1 MEDNQELLKKIIQE
15 EKNTNVCIMTAEG
28 MKKIPINNFINQ
40 SAESILYDLN
50 RDKSTTITIAK
61 TAKGKRWINDYATA
75 VVIENLKK
83 EYDKLSNKY
92 DLLEEKYNELLHDT
106 HTVEDVKSK
115 EVKHTNSLE
124 PITNIHLRTDGISE
138 EELFRI

>member
-1 MEDNQELLKKIIQE
+1 MEDNQELLEKIIQE
-15 EKNTNVCIMTAEG
+15 EKDTNICIMTAEG
-28 MKKIPINNFINQ
+28 MKKTTINNFINQ

-83 EYDKLSNKY
+83 EYDKLSDKY

-106 HTVEDVKSK
+106 HNVDVKSK

-124 PITNIHLRTDGISE
+124 PITNLHLRTDGISE

>member
-1 MEDNQELLKKIIQE
+1 MEDNQELLEKIIQE
-15 EKNTNVCIMTAEG
+15 EKDTNICIMTAEG
-28 MKKIPINNFINQ
+28 MKKTPINNFINQ

-83 EYDKLSNKY
+83 EYDKLSDKY
-92 DLLEEKYNELLHDT
+92 DLLEEKYNELLHDRRNA
-106 HTVEDVKSK
+106 DVKSK

-124 PITNIHLRTDGISE
+124 PITNLHLRTDGISE

>member
-1 MEDNQELLKKIIQE
+1 M
-15 EKNTNVCIMTAEG
+15 
-28 MKKIPINNFINQ
+28 
-40 SAESILYDLN
+40 YDLN
-50 RDKSTTITIAK
+50 RDKSTTITTAK

-92 DLLEEKYNELLHDT
+92 DLLEEKYNELLNNT
-106 HTVEDVKSK
+106 HNVDVKSK

>member
-15 EKNTNVCIMTAEG
+15 EKSTNVCIMTAEG
-28 MKKIPINNFINQ
+28 MKKTPINNFINQ

-50 RDKSTTITIAK
+50 RDKVTTITIAK

-92 DLLEEKYNELLHDT
+92 DLLEEKYNELLHNA
-106 HTVEDVKSK
+106 HNSDVKSK

>member
-15 EKNTNVCIMTAEG
+15 EKNTNICIMTAEG

-50 RDKSTTITIAK
+50 RDKSTTTTIAK

-83 EYDKLSNKY
+83 EYDKLSDKY
-92 DLLEEKYNELLHDT
+92 DLLEEKYNELLHDR
-106 HTVEDVKSK
+106 HNADVKSK

-124 PITNIHLRTDGISE
+124 PITNLHLRTDGISE

>member
-1 MEDNQELLKKIIQE
+1 MEDNQELLDKIIQE
-15 EKNTNVCIMTAEG
+15 EKNTNICIMTAEG
-28 MKKIPINNFINQ
+28 IMKTSIDNFINQ

-50 RDKSTTITIAK
+50 RDKATTMTTAK

-75 VVIENLKK
+75 VVIENLKE

-92 DLLEEKYNELLHDT
+92 YLLEEKYNELLCNTYNVDG
-106 HTVEDVKSK
+106 ESK
-115 EVKHTNSLE
+115 EVKHNNSLE
-124 PITNIHLRTDGISE
+124 AITNIHLRTDGISE

>member
-15 EKNTNVCIMTAEG
+15 EKSTNVCIMTAEG
-28 MKKIPINNFINQ
+28 MKKTPINNFINQ

-50 RDKSTTITIAK
+50 RDKVTTITIAK

-92 DLLEEKYNELLHDT
+92 DLLEEKYNELLHNA
-106 HTVEDVKSK
+106 HNSDVKSK

-124 PITNIHLRTDGISE
+124 PITNLHLRTDGISE

>member
-1 MEDNQELLKKIIQE
+1 MEDNQELLEKIIQE
-15 EKNTNVCIMTAEG
+15 EKNTNICIMTAEG

-92 DLLEEKYNELLHDT
+92 DLLEEKYNELLNNT
-106 HTVEDVKSK
+106 HNVDVKSK

>member
-1 MEDNQELLKKIIQE
+1 MEDNQELLEKIIQE
-15 EKNTNVCIMTAEG
+15 EKDTNICIMTAEG

-50 RDKSTTITIAK
+50 RDKSTTITTAK

-92 DLLEEKYNELLHDT
+92 DLLEEKYNELLHDKDN
-106 HTVEDVKSK
+106 VDVKSK

>member
-50 RDKSTTITIAK
+50 RDKVTTITIAR

-92 DLLEEKYNELLHDT
+92 DLLEEKYNELLNDT
-106 HTVEDVKSK
+106 YNVDVKSK

>member
-15 EKNTNVCIMTAEG
+15 EKSTNVCIMTAEG
-28 MKKIPINNFINQ
+28 MKKTPINNFINQ

-50 RDKSTTITIAK
+50 RDKVTTIAIAK

-92 DLLEEKYNELLHDT
+92 DLLEEKYNELLHNA
-106 HTVEDVKSK
+106 HNSDVKSK

>member
-1 MEDNQELLKKIIQE
+1 MEDNQELLEKIIQE
-15 EKNTNVCIMTAEG
+15 KDTNIYIMTVEG

-92 DLLEEKYNELLHDT
+92 DLLEEKYNELLHDR
-106 HTVEDVKSK
+106 HNADVKSK

-124 PITNIHLRTDGISE
+124 PITNLHLRTDGISE

>member
-1 MEDNQELLKKIIQE
+1 MEENQELLEKIIQE
-15 EKNTNVCIMTAEG
+15 EKNANICIMTAEG
-28 MKKIPINNFINQ
+28 MKKIPINTFINQ

-106 HTVEDVKSK
+106 HNVDVKSK

-124 PITNIHLRTDGISE
+124 PITNLHLRTDGISE

>member
-1 MEDNQELLKKIIQE
+1 MEDKQELLKKIIQE
-15 EKNTNVCIMTAEG
+15 EKNTNICIMTAEG

-92 DLLEEKYNELLHDT
+92 DLLEEKYNELLNNT
-106 HTVEDVKSK
+106 HNVDVKSK